1 MALTQLN
8 TRVDQELADKVRAS
22 AKRRGMSVQD
32 YVADVLE
39 ADQAAA
45 DGPEEMREAR
55 ASMHAAVAYKKWLD
69 SGRSEEGAQ
78 TMDEVFGA

>member
-45 DGPEEMREAR
+45 DGPEDLRDAR
-55 ASMHAAVAYKKWLD
+55 ARMHAVVAYRKWKD
-69 SGRSEEGAQ
+69 GEKSEDGAMS
-78 TMDEVFGA
+78 MDEVFGA

>member
-22 AKRRGMSVQD
+22 AQRRGMSVQD

-45 DGPEEMREAR
+45 DGPEDLRDAR
-55 ASMHAAVAYKKWLD
+55 ARMHAAVAYRKWKA
-69 SGRSEEGAQ
+69 SGHSEAG
-78 TMDEVFGA
+78 TMSMDEVFDA